1 METRRA
7 KSIAFYVY
15 LKLTGETYSVWYK
28 EAEADLKIDTE
39 GLFQSTLEEFVK
51 LYAVEKGFNSECFN
65 NDEYLS
71 FISDV
76 SEAINSVWNIVYNE
90 FSGCFTNEEVTV
102 NPAYVIQKAMGI
114 RVLHKLFSDI
124 YKNKGNLTDSLEELE
139 RVLSTSNLEYGDWKR
154 GGKLST
160 LFIKEREQGVINEIK
175 GIPVF

>member
-15 LKLTGETYSVWYK
+15 LKLTGESYSVWYK
-28 EAEADLKIDTE
+28 ESEADLKIDTE

-51 LYAVEKGFNSECFN
+51 LYAKEQGFNSECFN

-76 SEAINSVWNIVYNE
+76 SEAINRVWNIYNE

-102 NPAYVIQKAMGI
+102 NPDYVIQKAMGI

-124 YKNKGNLTDSLEELE
+124 YKNKGNLEDSLAELE
-139 RVLSTSNLEYGDWKR
+139 RVLITSNLEFGDWKR